1 MRISV
6 EALSDVGLVRE
17 LNEDSFRVLQEQ
29 STVLVCDGMGGH
41 AAGEVASATA
51 AETISDWIRHGELE
65 AGSPTPT
72 ELGSDWPPEAIRLAA
87 AVRLANRRL
96 YNEAARS
103 HKLRGMGTTVA
114 AALFKPGTVITAHVG
129 DSRVYRITGER
140 IEQLT
145 VDHSWVAE
153 LLESGQVRPEDVE
166 HFADKNVITR
176 ALGTRPG
183 VQVDLG
189 IHPAQSGDIYLVC
202 SDGLCGYVDD
212 DEIHR
217 QVMTNAADLKQAAL
231 ALVGAANAAGG
242 LDNSTVALV
251 RVDDAGSSRAPAIES
266 VTLAEETESDL
277 ARLDTVLLG
286 RYKEGA
292 GTEDHTEG
300 HKEPTGSTSES
311 TLGRRLWQW
320 LVLLLLLGALI
331 AAFLWSRRSDPE
343 PAPDSTHS
351 QLSTPAAPVP
361 DAAPLAES
369 PGADLA
375 LLFVAAGHADRS
387 AAVWLDGVA
396 QGRLHEVES
405 GLLVEPGAHSVV
417 VLDSF
422 GDTVLSQAIR
432 LSAHDTLDLKVR

>member
-17 LNEDSFRVLQEQ
+17 LNEDSYKLLPEQ
-29 STVLVCDGMGGH
+29 SAVVVCDGMGGH

-51 AETISDWIRHGELE
+51 AETISDWIQGGDDQE
-65 AGSPTPT
+65 ASPTRA
-72 ELGSDWPPEAIRLAA
+72 ELGADWPLEAIRLAA

-114 AALFKPGTVITAHVG
+114 AALFRPGSVITAHVG
-129 DSRVYRITGER
+129 DSRVYRISAQG

-176 ALGTRPG
+176 ALGTRAG

-189 IHPAQSGDIYLVC
+189 IHPTHSGEIYLVC
-202 SDGLCGYVDD
+202 SDGLCGYVND

-217 QVMTNAADLKQAAL
+217 RVMANTADLKQAAL
-231 ALVGAANAAGG
+231 ALVEAANAAGG

-251 RVDDAGSSRAPAIES
+251 RVDDAGASGSPTVES

-277 ARLDTVLLG
+277 ARLDRVLVG
-286 RYKEGA
+286 RYHEGA
-292 GTEDHTEG
+292 GTEDHTEE
-300 HKEPTGSTSES
+300 HEDTGSTPVPSA
-311 TLGRRLWQW
+311 GRRTWQW
-320 LVLLLLLGALI
+320 LVLAVLAALLI
-331 AAFLWSRRSDPE
+331 AAFFWSRSREDSDTDQVGVPTESPVSPE
-343 PAPDSTHS
+343 APVS
-351 QLSTPAAPVP
+351 PAAPP
-361 DAAPLAES
+361 AALA
-369 PGADLA
+369 GTLA
-375 LLFVAAGHADRS
+375 LLFVAAGTADPL
-387 AAVWLDGVA
+387 ATLYLDGVP
-396 QGRLHEVES
+396 QGTLRELEA
-405 GLLVEPGAHSVV
+405 GLLVEAGMHRLVALEP
-417 VLDSF
+417 D
-422 GDTVLSQAIR
+422 GDTLYARALQ
-432 LSAHDTLDLKVR
+432 LNPNDTLDLTIR

>member
-17 LNEDSFRVLQEQ
+17 LNEDSYKLLPEQ
-29 STVLVCDGMGGH
+29 SAVVVCDGMGGH

-51 AETISDWIRHGELE
+51 AETISDWIKGGDDQ
-65 AGSPTPT
+65 AASPTKA
-72 ELGSDWPPEAIRLAA
+72 ELGADWPPEAIRLAA

-114 AALFKPGTVITAHVG
+114 AALFRPGSVITAHVG
-129 DSRVYRITGER
+129 DSRVYRITTQE

-189 IHPAQSGDIYLVC
+189 IHPTHSGEIYLVC
-202 SDGLCGYVDD
+202 SDGLCGYVND

-217 QVMTNAADLKQAAL
+217 RVITHSADLKQAAL
-231 ALVGAANAAGG
+231 ALVDAANAAGG

-251 RVDDAGSSRAPAIES
+251 RVDDAGASGSPSVES

-277 ARLDTVLLG
+277 ARLDKVLVG
-286 RYKEGA
+286 RYQEGA
-292 GTEDHTEG
+292 GAEDHTDG
-300 HKEPTGSTSES
+300 HEDTGNTSES
-311 TLGRRLWQW
+311 SSGRRVWQW
-320 LVLLLLLGALI
+320 LVLAVLAAGLI
-331 AAFLWSRRSDPE
+331 AAFLWSRLKNDSGQGEGSAVSESPASGAPIQ
-343 PAPDSTHS
+343 PAP
-351 QLSTPAAPVP
+351 TPNPP
-361 DAAPLAES
+361 TS
-369 PGADLA
+369 SLA
-375 LLFVAAGHADRS
+375 LLLVEPGTADTLS
-387 AAVWLDGVA
+387 TLVLDGVS
-396 QGRLHEVES
+396 QGTLQELAL
-405 GLLVEPGAHSVV
+405 GLLVEPGVHRIVA
-417 VLDSF
+417 LEPD
-422 GDTVLSQAIR
+422 GDTLYAR
-432 LSAHDTLDLKVR
+432 LHQIPPSDTLSLIIR

>member
-1 MRISV
+1 MRIAI

-17 LNEDSFRVLQEQ
+17 LNEDSYRVLPEQ
-29 STVLVCDGMGGH
+29 STVVVCDGMGGH

-51 AETISDWIRHGELE
+51 VETISDWIRNGDLE
-65 AGSPTPT
+65 SGSPTPV

-114 AALFKPGTVITAHVG
+114 AALFKPGAVITAHVG

-176 ALGTRPG
+176 ALGTRPC

-189 IHPAQSGDIYLVC
+189 IHPAQAGDIYLVC

-217 QVMTNAADLKQAAL
+217 QVMANAADLKQAAK
-231 ALVGAANAAGG
+231 ALVDAANTAGG

-251 RVDDAGSSRAPAIES
+251 RVDDAGTSRTPSVES

-277 ARLDTVLLG
+277 ARLDSLLVS
-286 RYKEGA
+286 RYQEG
-292 GTEDHTEG
+292 EQPKPPVEEHTE
-300 HKEPTGSTSES
+300 TTDTSVDS
-311 TLGRRLWQW
+311 KSGRRIWQW
-320 LVLLLLLGALI
+320 LVFIVLAGALI
-331 AAFLWSRRSDPE
+331 FAFLWGRRPKNEMGTSGLP
-343 PAPDSTHS
+343 STPSGQQFAHRPSVDHSS
-351 QLSTPAAPVP
+351 QL
-361 DAAPLAES
+361 
-369 PGADLA
+369 
-375 LLFVAAGHADRS
+375 
-387 AAVWLDGVA
+387 
-396 QGRLHEVES
+396 
-405 GLLVEPGAHSVV
+405 
-417 VLDSF
+417 
-422 GDTVLSQAIR
+422 AI
-432 LSAHDTLDLKVR
+432 L